1 MYDSKF
7 DNDSPF
13 IIVKDNYFLDYRSR
27 SDIPAFKKPRKD
39 NNKINKPIC
48 RLPPLLLHRM
58 EIICSSDVTMLL
70 QIIADHM
77 RDNSGFKSCD
87 WTDKFKIQSGKS

>member
-1 MYDSKF
+1 M
-7 DNDSPF
+7 
-13 IIVKDNYFLDYRSR
+13 IH
-27 SDIPAFKKPRKD
+27 
-39 NNKINKPIC
+39 
-48 RLPPLLLHRM
+48 LLLLLKIIISLITGVGLIFLLSRNHVKIIIKLISRFADCLLFSYTYYAPKNSM